1 MLRLLS
7 VLLVLLLPAP
17 ARAHPHIF
25 VDATVE
31 LLFGRDGTP
40 HAVRIGW
47 VYDPVFSMLL
57 VGDMELD
64 PDFDGILTPE
74 EMAALQGFDMNWI
87 PGYHGDTHLTQAGK
101 ALELGPPQDWTSD
114 YHDGQ
119 LRSTHLRALPALD
132 HSAEWTLSVYDPTYY
147 TSYSLA
153 AAPVLTGREDCRAR
167 VFVPDWEAAGAQLQ
181 AALDEMLGAGRDMEM
196 DFPAVG
202 ALFSEE
208 VRIQCPAP

>member
-1 MLRLLS
+1 MLRLLP
-7 VLLVLLLPAP
+7 LLLALVLPAP

-25 VDATVE
+25 VEATLEV
-31 LLFGRDGTP
+31 LFSPDGSP
-40 HAVRIGW
+40 QAVRIGW

-74 EMAALQGFDMNWI
+74 EMTALQGFDMNWI
-87 PGYHGDTHLTQAGK
+87 PGYHGDTHLTQGGA

-114 YHDGQ
+114 YRGGQ
-119 LRSTHLRALPALD
+119 LYSTHLRALPTLD
-132 HSAEWTLSVYDPTYY
+132 MAAEWTLAVYDPTYY
-147 TSYSLA
+147 TSYTLA
-153 AAPVLTGREDCRAR
+153 ASPVLTGRDDCSAR

-181 AALDEMLGAGRDMEM
+181 AALDEMLGAGGDIEA